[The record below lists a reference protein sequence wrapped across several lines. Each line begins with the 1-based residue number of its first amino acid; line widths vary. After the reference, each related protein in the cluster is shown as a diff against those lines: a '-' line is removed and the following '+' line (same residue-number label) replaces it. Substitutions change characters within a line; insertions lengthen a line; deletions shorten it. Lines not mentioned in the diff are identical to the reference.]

1 MILVRLLGHPVTSFC
16 VWLLLLCIA
25 GQPCAWAMQQTADT
39 VAKRLK
45 EAEQMFDEGS
55 FDESIVVLEET
66 LKVKTPTE
74 KEKQAIY
81 ELLAANY
88 LAKTYKQQAD
98 EALRRLLEL
107 VPNYKPDPQRYSPA
121 FVSEVERVRQEMQ
134 QQAQQQQ
141 AKAAGEDQEGKLPPK
156 KEAWYEQ
163 TWVWIVGGLVIV
175 GGVVALVLA
184 GGEDEE
190 GTTPAATLPDPPPPP
205 TR

>member
-1 MILVRLLGHPVTSFC
+1 MVMVRLLGHPVTSIC
-16 VWLLLLCIA
+16 AWLVLICLA
-25 GQPCAWAMQQTADT
+25 VQPCAWAMQQTPDT

-45 EAEQMFDEGS
+45 EAEKLFDEGN
-55 FDESIVVLEET
+55 FDESITILEET

-134 QQAQQQQ
+134 QQQ
-141 AKAAGEDQEGKLPPK
+141 AKAEGEDQAGKLPPK
-156 KEAWYEQ
+156 KEAWYEK
-163 TWVWIVGGLVIV
+163 TWVWIVGGLVVV
-175 GGVVALVLA
+175 GGALALVLA
-184 GGEDEE
+184 SGGGEE
-190 GTTPAATLPDPPPPP
+190 GTPPAATLPEPPPPP
-205 TR
+205 TP